1 MAETSY
7 LIGLGSNRYRGG
19 PPRRVIARA
28 MDALAAQGLKIVN
41 RSSIITNPPL
51 GPGKR
56 HYANA
61 AILVQ
66 TDLPPN
72 ALLGLCKAVE
82 IQFGR
87 RAGRRWG
94 DRILDLDLLL
104 WSGGCWADPILTLP
118 HPALEDRKFVL
129 GPLAEIVPDW
139 RHPLTGLTIR
149 QHYHHVQ
156 RNMPVDRSPNHP

>member
-7 LIGLGSNRYRGG
+7 LIGLGSNRYRSG
-19 PPRRVIARA
+19 PPRQMIARA
-28 MDALAAQGLKIVN
+28 MEALTAHGVEIVA
-41 RSSIITNPPL
+41 RSSIMATPPL

-66 TDLPPN
+66 TDLSPDE
-72 ALLGLCKAVE
+72 LLGLCKAIE
-82 IQFGR
+82 AQFGR

-94 DRILDLDLLL
+94 DRSLDLDLLL
-104 WSGGCWADPILTLP
+104 WSGGCWSDAMLTLP